1 MEDEEEVGTLRFLAV
16 VEDDVMLVLA
26 LGFLGGLELWIA
38 VLFLEVPLL
47 RDDG

>member
-1 MEDEEEVGTLRFLAV
+1 MEEEEVGTLRFLAV
-16 VEDDVMLVLA
+16 EDDGMLVLA